1 MSYNLDQILQ
11 KSTCWYDVIP
21 YCTEN
26 VGKEK
31 KIRVLLKT
39 PHRVCKKKQQ
49 KKHRNL
55 QKKILKV

>member
-1 MSYNLDQILQ
+1 MSYNLDQQQ

-31 KIRVLLKT
+31 KYVFYWKHHIVY
-39 PHRVCKKKQQ
+39 VKKKQQ
-49 KKHRNL
+49 KNIVIYR
-55 QKKILKV
+55 KKF